1 MYLFLGRD
9 TVVDSRTVMGI
20 FDFDSTSVSRITRE
34 FLSGAGQKHR
44 VVNVS
49 YELPK
54 SFVLCCQNQEFQL
67 YISPVSA
74 QTLKSGRCGRQASM
88 VMEEQYERRKKS
100 GVR

>member
-34 FLSGAGQKHR
+34 FLSGAGKKHR

-54 SFVLCCQNQEFQL
+54 SLV
-67 YISPVSA
+67 
-74 QTLKSGRCGRQASM
+74 
-88 VMEEQYERRKKS
+88 
-100 GVR
+100 

>member
-20 FDFDSTSVSRITRE
+20 FDFDSTS
-34 FLSGAGQKHR
+34 
-44 VVNVS
+44 VNVS

-74 QTLKSGRCGRQASM
+74 QTLKKRALRQTGIYGNGGT
-88 VMEEQYERRKKS
+88 V
-100 GVR
+100 

>member
-34 FLSGAGQKHR
+34 FLSGASKKHR

-74 QTLKSGRCGRQASM
+74 QTLKKRALRQTGIYGNGGT
-88 VMEEQYERRKKS
+88 V
-100 GVR
+100 